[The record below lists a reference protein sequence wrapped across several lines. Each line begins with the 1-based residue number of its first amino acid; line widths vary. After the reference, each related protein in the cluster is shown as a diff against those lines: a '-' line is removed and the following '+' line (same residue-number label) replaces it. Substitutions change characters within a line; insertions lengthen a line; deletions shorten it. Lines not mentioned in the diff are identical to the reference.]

1 MFSPAGRQII
11 MRPGSNTFEK
21 QGALLRPGSV
31 RIRKTMDFGR
41 KKLRLG
47 DVLVNSKAIS
57 NTQLLQALDLQKGSG
72 KKLGE
77 VLVEEGIVTEEQIA
91 MALSTQLHIE
101 LIDLT
106 TIAVSQDIL
115 DLIPVN
121 VLKKN
126 KVFPIEYAQDSMNV
140 LRVAMADP
148 MDMYAQDDIS
158 IITNC
163 QVEPAVTTT
172 RNIMLAIDKY
182 YGQDEVT
189 TALEAYAKEK
199 NLNVEEVDAAED
211 DINSSPIVMLV
222 KEMIDKAVRQ
232 RASDIHIEP
241 TERKVRVRYRI
252 DGALYEKAKY
262 DINVLS
268 AMVARIKI
276 IGGRDI
282 SEKRKPQDG
291 RITQVVDRMEYDI
304 RVSILP
310 TVYGEKVVMRLTSKT
325 GLTKEK
331 SQLGLKPREME
342 QFDYI
347 LRNPHG
353 ILLVTGPT
361 GSGKSTTLYTALSEL
376 NTEDVNIITVE
387 DPVEANIDGINQVQ
401 VNPKAELTFASALR
415 SILRQDP
422 DIIMIGEIRD
432 QETASIAVQA
442 SITGH
447 LVVSTLHT
455 NSSCSTI
462 TRLEDMGIESYLIAD
477 SVIGVIAQRLVR
489 RLCKDCKKPR
499 MATADEKELMGCN
512 MDEDVM
518 IYDACGCSKCDNTGY
533 KGRIGVYEIMKMSP
547 RLKTII
553 SKRQGVDA
561 IKEQALQE
569 GMYTLRMSA
578 TEYVLDGTTSFEEM
592 VKVSFDS

>member
-1 MFSPAGRQII
+1 
-11 MRPGSNTFEK
+11 
-21 QGALLRPGSV
+21 
-31 RIRKTMDFGR
+31 
-41 KKLRLG
+41 
-47 DVLVNSKAIS
+47 
-57 NTQLLQALDLQKGSG
+57 
-72 KKLGE
+72 
-77 VLVEEGIVTEEQIA
+77 
-91 MALSTQLHIE
+91 
-101 LIDLT
+101 
-106 TIAVSQDIL
+106 L

-126 KVFPIEYAQDSMNV
+126 KIFPIEYAQDSMNV

-199 NLNVEEVDAAED
+199 NLNVEEVDAAEE

-276 IGGRDI
+276 IGGMDI

-304 RVSILP
+304 RVSVLP
-310 TVYGEKVVMRLTSKT
+310 TVYGEKVVMRLTSKS

-376 NTEDVNIITVE
+376 NKEDVNIITVE

-401 VNPKAELTFASALR
+401 VNPKAELTFATALR

-455 NSSCSTI
+455 NSAASTI
-462 TRLEDMGIESYLIAD
+462 TRLADMGIEPYLIAD
-477 SVIGVIAQRLVR
+477 STIGVIAQRLVR
-489 RLCKDCKKPR
+489 RLCPECK
-499 MATADEKELMGCN
+499 
-512 MDEDVM
+512 
-518 IYDACGCSKCDNTGY
+518 
-533 KGRIGVYEIMKMSP
+533 
-547 RLKTII
+547 
-553 SKRQGVDA
+553 
-561 IKEQALQE
+561 
-569 GMYTLRMSA
+569 
-578 TEYVLDGTTSFEEM
+578 
-592 VKVSFDS
+592 

>member
-1 MFSPAGRQII
+1 
-11 MRPGSNTFEK
+11 
-21 QGALLRPGSV
+21 
-31 RIRKTMDFGR
+31 MDFSR

-77 VLVEEGIVTEEQIA
+77 VLVDEGIVTEEQIA

-126 KVFPIEYAQDSMNV
+126 KIFPIEYAQDSMNV

-199 NLNVEEVDAAED
+199 NLNVEEVDAAEE
-211 DINSSPIVMLV
+211 DINNSPIVMLV

-262 DINVLS
+262 DINVLN

-276 IGGRDI
+276 IGGMDI

-304 RVSILP
+304 RVSVLP

-376 NTEDVNIITVE
+376 NKEDVNIITVE

-401 VNPKAELTFASALR
+401 VNPKAELTFATALR

-455 NSSCSTI
+455 NSSASTI

-489 RLCKDCKKPR
+489 RLCKECKKPR
-499 MATADEKELMGCN
+499 LATADEKELMGCN
-512 MDEDVM
+512 MDEDVT
-518 IYDACGCSKCDNTGY
+518 IYEPCGCSKCDNTGY

-553 SKRQGVDA
+553 SKRQGADA